1 MQRAG
6 HQQALTRGWLSLMKV
21 KLEKTFALP
30 ASADA
35 GWTLL
40 RDIERVAGC
49 MPGACITERID
60 DSHYKGTIAVKFGP
74 ASMSFRGEVQVVALE
89 PATRTLR
96 LVGKGTD
103 STGSSGASMDLTAR
117 IEPVDASSSR
127 LVGTSEV
134 TMSGKAA
141 AFGARMMGSVADQV
155 LKQFGDNFAQQVQSV
170 QVQSAASASV
180 AGAPLQATAATPT
193 PPAARPNQLNGLALA
208 WAVFKDWLRS
218 LFAAKRA

>member
-1 MQRAG
+1 
-6 HQQALTRGWLSLMKV
+6 
-21 KLEKTFALP
+21 
-30 ASADA
+30 
-35 GWTLL
+35 
-40 RDIERVAGC
+40 
-49 MPGACITERID
+49 
-60 DSHYKGTIAVKFGP
+60 
-74 ASMSFRGEVQVVALE
+74 MSFRGEVQVVALE

-117 IEPVDASSSR
+117 IEPVDVSSSR

-155 LKQFGDNFAQQVQSV
+155 LKQFGDNFAQQVRSV
-170 QVQSAASASV
+170 PAQPAAASAPA
-180 AGAPLQATAATPT
+180 AGAPLQAAAATST
-193 PPAARPNQLNGLALA
+193 SPPARPKQLNGLALA

-218 LFAAKRA
+218 LFAARRA